1 MRQDSTD
8 PTGIAQ
14 DGPPSKEATRA
25 RQRKANAAYRMA
37 LSGANWKQIARVCG
51 YPTERA
57 AKVAVEQM
65 LEKRLDPSD
74 KQHLRLMVSARLDTM
89 LRGIWAKATDQD
101 SPDQLAA
108 VQRVREIVADY
119 RKVWGVDAPQEVLI
133 TNPTQRDID
142 TFVAGVVQHQ
152 LPPVDNADIV
162 EADILSD
169 TMSFLPEDQAD
180 AV

>member
-1 MRQDSTD
+1 MQQDSSH
-8 PTGIAQ
+8 PTGISTEGKTQ
-14 DGPPSKEATRA
+14 PEAVRA

-57 AKVAVEQM
+57 AKVAVELM
-65 LEKRLDPSD
+65 LEKRIDPSD
-74 KQHLRLMVSARLDTM
+74 KQHLRLMVSGRLDTL

-101 SPDQLAA
+101 SPEQLTA

-119 RKVWGVDAPQEVLI
+119 RKVWGIDAPQEVI
-133 TNPTQRDID
+133 VTSPTQRDID
-142 TFVAGVVQHQ
+142 EFVASVVRGT
-152 LPPVDNADIV
+152 LPPVENADIV
-162 EADILSD
+162 DADIIGETEQFEPGD
-169 TMSFLPEDQAD
+169 AD